1 MLEWDTIVLPSR
13 LIQNFTSIV
22 VDTNQTVAPP
32 RGSCSCRE
40 PLGLLRPARSEDI
53 PKVAL

>member
-1 MLEWDTIVLPSR
+1 MLEWDTVVLPSR

-53 PKVAL
+53 PKEAL